1 MSSPFL
7 FIDGS
12 SGSEDGSSNTNDQES
27 NSNDS
32 NPNPN
37 PDNSNPN
44 PNPDNSDFIYGT
56 SKQEDGF
63 INVNTTL
70 PVINNELPVIHTDR
84 LIIRAPAYSDIDN
97 YYSLRSQPEA
107 MLDSNR
113 GKPDS
118 DISVS
123 FNKLDRLIKGDKNNV
138 YFFIFKKNPDG
149 TEGDF
154 IGAQVMSHIQ

>member
-12 SGSEDGSSNTNDQES
+12 SGSEDGSSNTNNQES
-27 NSNDS
+27 NSND
-32 NPNPN
+32 
-37 PDNSNPN
+37 SNPN

-70 PVINNELPVIHTDR
+70 PVINDELPIISTDR
-84 LIIRAPAYSDIDN
+84 LIIRAPAYSDIDD

-107 MLDSNR
+107 MVDSGR

-118 DISVS
+118 DINVT

-138 YFFIFKKNPDG
+138 YFFIFLKNPDG
-149 TEGDF
+149 TEGDL
-154 IGAQVMSHIQ
+154 IGDGGVHNFKSDITG